1 MPTLDDVFAA
11 LGNPVRR
18 RILELIRTGSK
29 SAGEIAAAFELSR
42 PAVSE
47 HLQVLRNAGLLS
59 EEAHGRHRLYRVD
72 GGGLAAARQW
82 LRPFELYWRRRMNAL
97 SEPAGDEEEGDE

>member
-1 MPTLDDVFAA
+1 MPTIDDVCAA

-18 RILELIRTGSK
+18 RIIELVRTGSR

-59 EEAHGRHRLYRVD
+59 EEVRGRHRLYRVE
-72 GGGLAAARQW
+72 GGGLAQARAW
-82 LRPFELYWRRRMNAL
+82 LRPFELYWRRRMSAL
-97 SEPAGDEEEGDE
+97 SETTDEDEED

>member
-1 MPTLDDVFAA
+1 MPNIDDVFAA

-18 RILELIRTGSK
+18 RIIELIRTGSR

-59 EEAHGRHRLYRVD
+59 EEVRGRHRLYRVE
-72 GGGLAAARQW
+72 GAGLTQAREW
-82 LRPFELYWRRRMNAL
+82 LRPFELYWRRRMHAQL
-97 SEPAGDEEEGDE
+97 ETTEEDEED